1 MRDVTPIVVL
11 ILSQMFPFSPG
22 AMSSTLVDRYEK
34 LSCAVVKIKLPG
46 STGTGAFI
54 NKEGDVLTAAHVILY
69 RQFARVGTTF
79 QPLFFVR
86 PGAEYFRADGTH
98 DVFPPITLAQRD
110 IDNGTLDLAIVPTG
124 KKTDCFIPIG
134 ESDGLKI
141 GTHFISI
148 GFPGSVQSSVL
159 YEGFL
164 SATQSQAHALG
175 PIIGEPGQ
183 VATNNYDVLRV
194 QMPITPGASGSPLID
209 DNDKIAGVVTEVPVA
224 ELSDITSLIQIYAEG
239 KATGAIIVSGFDT
252 NKILAEL
259 AFLVT
264 QFESPGSGYAV
275 PIHYL
280 KQ

>member
-1 MRDVTPIVVL
+1 MKMRDVTPIVVL

-175 PIIGEPGQ
+175 PI
-183 VATNNYDVLRV
+183 
-194 QMPITPGASGSPLID
+194 TPGASGSPLID